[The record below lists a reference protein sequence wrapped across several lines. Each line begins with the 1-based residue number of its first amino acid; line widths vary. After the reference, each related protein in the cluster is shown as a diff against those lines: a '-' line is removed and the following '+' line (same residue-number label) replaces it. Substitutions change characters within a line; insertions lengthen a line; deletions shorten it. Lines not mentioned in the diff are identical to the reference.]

1 MSIKKTWFS
10 VVKPAL
16 VATFAVFLTAGAVN
30 ADADVQKA
38 QRLLNALGFDAGSVD
53 GQWGK
58 KSETALS
65 EFLTSQNQTFDGN
78 LDQSELDVLQAA
90 ATAKNVSI
98 KPLSG
103 VEIENRFEVEAL
115 PPLKPG
121 TIWQKY
127 HLASWVSADFNN
139 DGLEDLLYSGTMIPE
154 NWNTE
159 GKSTGEA
166 CGKGQRCKGTMPSPT
181 MLFKTKEGKFI
192 ESDVIFDN
200 RAQPGQSGPRQT
212 LVVDFNN
219 DEVLDIFIADHGYG
233 THKGFRDSYF
243 LSQSDG
249 TWLES
254 SETHLSDPNLVIFDH
269 GAAAGDIDGDG
280 DFDIVLTELKNSL
293 TCWMNSGDGQ
303 LSKKKCGSVN
313 AFAIEL
319 GDMDGDGDLDLVHAG
334 HENGG
339 SSPTGISWN
348 VGVGNFRGINKLTE
362 VKDWSGVPELSLWD
376 LDTDGD
382 MDIVLSRVGEL
393 YVGTGIQ
400 ILENTGNN
408 KFASNFYP
416 IVVAPADFVPQHEGN
431 EWNNFV
437 GTLRFSDVND
447 DDRVDIVLINIDDPK
462 NVKVRGGV
470 MINMGEMR
478 FNFTAKGQAGNPIT
492 ELPES
497 SFNTNEFKVV
507 SKDENQT
514 DEPEKSILT
523 DASRKFEEAV
533 SQLEGKSSDASGMIA
548 LSSSILLERSG
559 ALVKSYRNYS
569 HPSYL
574 RDKFTVDVL
583 IEFGSIETMVSM
595 CVEFHPSV
603 DFTGVSVSLTDQVF
617 EGFFAGKVTADRPDC
632 IVSSVNLK
640 NAGKTERALIF
651 SAGIEDL
658 LWDLQYNWQRIYS
671 EMEGIPLEER
681 EKVLSTFRM

>member
-16 VATFAVFLTAGAVN
+16 VATITVLLAAGAVN

-65 EFLTSQNQTFDGN
+65 EFLIEQGQEFDGN
-78 LDQSELDVLQAA
+78 LDQNELDVLQAA
-90 ATAKNVSI
+90 ATAKNIST

-103 VEIENRFEVEAL
+103 VEIENRFSVLAL
-115 PPLKPG
+115 PPVKPG

-127 HLASWVSADFNN
+127 SMASWLSADFNN
-139 DGLEDLLYSGTMIPE
+139 DGLEDLLYFGTMIPE

-159 GKSTGEA
+159 GATTGEA
-166 CGKGQRCKGTMPSPT
+166 CGKGQACKGMMPSPT

-192 ESDVIFDN
+192 ETDVIVDN
-200 RAQPGQSGPRQT
+200 RDKPGQSLSRQT
-212 LVVDFNN
+212 LVADFNN
-219 DEVLDIFIADHGYG
+219 DKMLDFFIADHGYG

-243 LSQSDG
+243 LSQPDG

-280 DFDIVLTELKNSL
+280 DLDIVLTELKNSL

-319 GDMDGDGDLDLVHAG
+319 GDIDGDGDLDLVHAG
-334 HENGG
+334 NEVEF
-339 SSPTGISWN
+339 SSPTGIAWN
-348 VGVGNFRGINKLTE
+348 DGDGNFKGGAKLPK
-362 VKDWSGVPELSLWD
+362 VKDWIGVPELSVWD
-376 LDTDGD
+376 LDADGD
-382 MDIVLSRVGEL
+382 LDIVLSRNGEL
-393 YVGTGIQ
+393 YVGTGLQ
-400 ILENTGNN
+400 ILENTGNDD
-408 KFASNFYP
+408 FISTFYP
-416 IVVAPADFVPQHEGN
+416 IVVAPTDFVPQHEGN

-437 GTLRFSDVND
+437 STLRFSDVNKD
-447 DDRVDIVLINIDDPK
+447 DLVDVILINNDDPK

-470 MINMGEMR
+470 MINMGEMQ
-478 FNFTAKGQAGNPIT
+478 FKFTAKGQEGNPIT
-492 ELPES
+492 DLPES
-497 SFNTNEFKVV
+497 DFTTNEYKIIL
-507 SKDENQT
+507 KDETQI
-514 DEPEKSILT
+514 DEREKSIST
-523 DASRKFEEAV
+523 DASRKFEKVV
-533 SQLEGKSSDASGMIA
+533 SQLESKPSDASGMIA
-548 LSSSILLERSG
+548 LSRAILMERSG

-583 IEFGSIETMVSM
+583 IEFGSIETVVSI
-595 CVEFHPSV
+595 CVEFQPSAN
-603 DFTGVSVSLTDQVF
+603 FTGVYVSLTDQVF
-617 EGFFAGKVTADRPDC
+617 EGLFAGKVTADRPDC
-632 IVSSVNLK
+632 MVGSVNLK
-640 NAGKTERALIF
+640 NVGKAERALIF
-651 SAGIEDL
+651 ASGIEDI
-658 LWDLQYNWQRIYS
+658 LWDLQYNWQHIYS

-681 EKVLSTFRM
+681 EKVLSTFH